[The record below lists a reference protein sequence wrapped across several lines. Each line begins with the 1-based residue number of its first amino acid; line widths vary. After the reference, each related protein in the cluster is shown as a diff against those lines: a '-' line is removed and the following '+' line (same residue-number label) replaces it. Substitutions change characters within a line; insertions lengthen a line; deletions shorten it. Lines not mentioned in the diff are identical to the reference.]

1 MYPVSELVNDQS
13 ISNIA
18 KWYEMY
24 HQLVQQDR
32 DQ

>member
-1 MYPVSELVNDQS
+1 MYPISELVNDQS

-24 HQLVQQDR
+24 HELGQL
-32 DQ
+32 DQS